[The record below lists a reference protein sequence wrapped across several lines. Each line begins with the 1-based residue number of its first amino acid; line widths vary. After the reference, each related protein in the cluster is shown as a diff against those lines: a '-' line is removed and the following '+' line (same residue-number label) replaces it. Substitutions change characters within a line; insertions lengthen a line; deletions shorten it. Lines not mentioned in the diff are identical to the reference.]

1 MTDRRTISFGMAAAA
16 ALLAPP
22 LAAGSPAPAP
32 ANKGVDSIHQPVVD
46 GDRAYVPGCPD
57 WSSGSSSSAAKTDT
71 NYGCAVNSN
80 MAAMIAYPAD
90 LLHGRPYTGSET
102 DVAARAIK
110 AWRELPPTGSK
121 GLEKVST
128 REAAQGGGQ

>member
-1 MTDRRTISFGMAAAA
+1 MMTVRTTVSLGLAAAA
-16 ALLAPP
+16 ALLATP
-22 LAAGSPAPAP
+22 LAAAPPVP

-57 WSSGSSSSAAKTDT
+57 WSSSTSTSAAKTDA

-90 LLHGRPYTGSET
+90 LLHGRSYTGAES
-102 DVAARAIK
+102 DVATRAIK

-128 REAAQGGGQ
+128 REAAQGGQ